1 MFNSAMVEYDDT
13 TIESG
18 GFWGDVSVAEF
29 QKARAIPLQIPFEML
44 RAVLVAAMQ
53 QLEIDLQDVEQRHR
67 QTGADSVA
75 DIAGNKINGENCSQ
89 TLYKKALFARA
100 KADLLPEFATVSAR
114 DAHENRQYVSEQK
127 SLLSEATFAI
137 RTLKGKKRGGVW
149 LL

>member
-1 MFNSAMVEYDDT
+1 MFSGSRVEYDDT

-18 GFWGDVSVAEF
+18 GFWGNVSVAEF
-29 QKARAIPLQIPFEML
+29 QKTRAIPLQIPFEML
-44 RAVLVAAMQ
+44 RAVLIAAMQ
-53 QLEIDLQDVEQRHR
+53 QLEIDLLEVEKRYR
-67 QTGADSVA
+67 SSGLDTVA
-75 DIAGNKINGENCSQ
+75 DVAGNKINGDNFAV

-100 KADLLPEFATVSAR
+100 KSDLLPEFATVSGR
-114 DAHENRQYVSEQK
+114 EVHENRQYVGEQK